1 MNTDELGLA
10 LALAMATASGS
21 SDKSENHFP
30 QFRNKNSV
38 KELIQKLLE
47 AGFTRADIAKSCD
60 VSRLT
65 ICAWEVGE
73 MTPNKRHAQVLET
86 LSKVF

>member
-1 MNTDELGLA
+1 MDTNELA
-10 LALAMATASGS
+10 LAIASVS
-21 SDKSENHFP
+21 SGKSENHSP
-30 QFRNKNSV
+30 QFRNKSSV
-38 KELIQKLLE
+38 KELIQKLIE
-47 AGFTRADIAKSCD
+47 AGFTRSDIAKSCD

-73 MTPNKRHAQVLET
+73 MTPNKKHAQVLET

>member
-1 MNTDELGLA
+1 MDTEELA
-10 LALAMATASGS
+10 LAISSATSK
-21 SDKSENHFP
+21 KSNSAP

-38 KELIQKLLE
+38 KELIQKLME

-73 MTPNKRHAQVLET
+73 MTPNKKHAQVLET